1 MRREMR
7 QTIAESKD
15 STTRGMTD
23 LDARISH
30 LKNRM
35 NDNEEKLEARV
46 ATVRKVIFMI
56 SVYFNLGFE
65 HNLYICT

>member
-35 NDNEEKLEARV
+35 NNNEEKLEARV

-56 SVYFNLGFE
+56 SVYFWF
-65 HNLYICT
+65 